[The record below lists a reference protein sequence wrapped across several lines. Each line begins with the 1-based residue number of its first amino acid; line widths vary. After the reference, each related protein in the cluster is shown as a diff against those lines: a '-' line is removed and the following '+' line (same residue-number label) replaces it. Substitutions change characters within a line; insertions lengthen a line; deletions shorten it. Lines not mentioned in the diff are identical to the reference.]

1 MKPTEEKI
9 KIRPVKYSRAEE
21 YIIPREAL
29 GTFPK
34 TVMES
39 VAGIYQD
46 KIIIMECYGK
56 TGRGDKEVF
65 GEKWRMRGLTLVR
78 GATRKGQPFDN
89 LQSWFI
95 TRANQWVHKTY
106 GTRWVKA
113 YADPEFGEFGQV
125 YKASNWNF
133 YGFSDSGK
141 LKFFQPLGNKK
152 KKREIMEYCQVPI
165 LPYPS
170 RKNYQHLDPPEEIP
184 REK

>member
-1 MKPTEEKI
+1 MKPSEEKI
-9 KIRPVKYSRAEE
+9 EVRPVKYETAREF
-21 YIIPREAL
+21 IIPREAL

-39 VAGIYQD
+39 IAGVFQGE
-46 KIIIMECYGK
+46 IIILEAYGK
-56 TGRGDKEVF
+56 TGRGDDEIF
-65 GEKWRMRGLTLVR
+65 GPDWSSRGLTLVR
-78 GATRKGQPFDN
+78 GATRAGQPFDN

-95 TRANQWVHKTY
+95 SRANAYMNKWY
-106 GTRWVKA
+106 GSRFVKA

-133 YGFSDSGK
+133 YGFTDNQK
-141 LKFFQPLGNKK
+141 LKFFQVLGNRRE
-152 KKREIMEYCQVPI
+152 KRELMEHCQVPI

-170 RKNYQHLDPPEEIP
+170 RKNFEHLNPPKEIP